1 MEEVLDLK
9 KVLNLLKKNLKL
21 IIGLSILGALIAA
34 FISFYLITPIYSAS
48 TQLLVNKSESAGQME
63 FQDNQ
68 TDLQLIN
75 TYNEIIKSPVILD
88 EVSKNLKISSNLSNK
103 VVVSNTTQSK
113 VISITVNETSSEKA
127 AKIANEI
134 TKVFNK
140 KINKIMKV
148 DNVTVLNEAKGAK
161 NAAPI
166 KPRPLVNIIIG
177 LLFGA
182 LLGILFGL
190 LREIFDNRIQS
201 DEDVKQALNIPV
213 IGTVPHFDENLIK
226 SN

>member
-134 TKVFNK
+134 TKVFKK

-213 IGTVPHFDENLIK
+213 IGTVPHLDENLIK